1 MNSAGARAARLPAVL
16 PAAGMLL
23 VGARASVILAV
34 AGLAAVILTAS
45 GILSPWT
52 GISRILAARILAAR
66 VGHSGARPAR
76 VWSTRIL
83 AARVGHSGA
92 RPALSANAI
101 AAVGRH
107 PGGDID
113 GPVPLLGLRRR
124 RWGHN

>member
-66 VGHSGARPAR
+66 VGHSGARPA
-76 VWSTRIL
+76 
-83 AARVGHSGA
+83 
-92 RPALSANAI
+92 LSANAI

-113 GPVPLLGLRRR
+113 GPVPLLGLCGRRGR
-124 RWGHN
+124 HN